1 MSNGKIYFIAT
12 PIGNLGDISERTR
25 EVLLSVDLVV
35 CEDTRV
41 SGRLLKHLKLKK
53 SLLSL
58 HQHSDDGKINHIIHE
73 TEIGKNIAYLSDSGT
88 PGISDPGQ
96 KLARVARDLGVE
108 IIPIPGPSALA
119 AAISV
124 SGMIEKEFY
133 FAGFLP
139 KKKGRETKFKEL
151 AMLNIPIIIYE
162 AAPRIEKTLTG
173 ILRFFGPNMEV
184 FLAREISKKFEEYWG
199 GEIEVV
205 INSLSTHIIK
215 GEFTLIISKK

>member
-12 PIGNLGDISERTR
+12 PIGNLDDLSQRTKKT
-25 EVLLSVDLVV
+25 LSDVDLVA

-41 SGRLLKHLKLKK
+41 SGRLLQHLKIKK
-53 SLLSL
+53 PLISL
-58 HQHSDDGKINHIIHE
+58 HQHSDEGKISQIIHE

-108 IIPIPGPSALA
+108 IVPIPGPSALT
-119 AAISV
+119 AAISI
-124 SGMIEKEFY
+124 SGLVEKEFY

-151 AMLNIPIIIYE
+151 SNLSVPIVIYE
-162 AAPRIEKTLTG
+162 SAPRIERTLEDIKKYLG
-173 ILRFFGPNMEV
+173 ESEIFV
-184 FLAREISKKFEEYWG
+184 AREITKKFEEYWG
-199 GEIEVV
+199 GKIDIVLDGLP
-205 INSLSTHIIK
+205 NHKLK
-215 GEFTLIISKK
+215 GEFTIIVSKI

>member
-53 SLLSL
+53 PLLSL

-73 TEIGKNIAYLSDSGT
+73 TEIGKNVAYLSDCGT

-96 KLARVARDLGVE
+96 KLAKVARDLEVE
-108 IIPIPGPSALA
+108 IIPIPGASALT

-124 SGMIEKEFY
+124 SGLVKKEFY

-151 AMLNIPIIIYE
+151 TTLKVPTIIYE
-162 AAPRIEKTLTG
+162 AAPRIEKTLTQ
-173 ILRFFGPNMEV
+173 ILRFFGPSTEI
-184 FLAREISKKFEEYWG
+184 FIAREISKKFEEYWG
-199 GEIEVV
+199 GEIESI
-205 INSLSTHIIK
+205 INNLNSHTIK
-215 GEFTLIISKK
+215 GEFTIIISKK